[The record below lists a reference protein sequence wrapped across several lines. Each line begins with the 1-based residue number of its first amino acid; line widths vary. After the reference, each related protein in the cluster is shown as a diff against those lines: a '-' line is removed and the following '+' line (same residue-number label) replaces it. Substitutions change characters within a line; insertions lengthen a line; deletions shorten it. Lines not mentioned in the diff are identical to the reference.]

1 VASRSPLA
9 TLQRR
14 FRVDGPL
21 DLATT
26 LFPIRH
32 GPADPT
38 TRIDGAGS
46 WCAVRTPS
54 GAATLHLRHS
64 GAELV
69 AEAVGEGAEAA
80 LDLAPR
86 LAGLHDEP
94 GRLTALHPAV
104 HEARRRA
111 AGLRLTAGTSVF
123 DALVW
128 VVLAQ
133 KVIGMDARRSYRDLV
148 HRLGEP
154 APGGAGLRLR
164 PAAQRIAATPYWV
177 FHECNV
183 ERRRAMVIIDAARR
197 AARLDALAALPAA
210 QARSALETLAG
221 VGPWTSATVT
231 AVTHGDPDA
240 VPVGDFHL
248 PNVVAHALAGE
259 ARADDTRM
267 LELLRPYAG
276 QRGRV
281 IRLLMSGG
289 RGAPRFGPPL
299 RRVDFRG
306 R

>member
-1 VASRSPLA
+1 MAGHSPPA
-9 TLQRR
+9 TAQRR
-14 FRVDGPL
+14 FPVAGPL
-21 DLATT
+21 DLART
-26 LFPIRH
+26 LSPLRH

-38 TRIDGAGS
+38 TRVDADGA
-46 WCAVRTPS
+46 WCALRTPA
-54 GAATLHLRHS
+54 GAATLRLRLA
-64 GAELV
+64 GTELI
-69 AEAVGEGAEAA
+69 AEAVGEGAQTAI
-80 LDLAPR
+80 DLAPH
-86 LAGLHDEP
+86 LAGLFDEP

-104 HEARRRA
+104 DEARRRS

-128 VVLAQ
+128 VILAQ

-148 HRLGEP
+148 GRLGEP
-154 APGGAGLRLR
+154 APGDTGLRLR
-164 PAAQRIAATPYWV
+164 PTAQRIAATPYWV

-183 ERRRAMVIIDAARR
+183 ARRRAAVIVGAAHR
-197 AARLDALAALPAA
+197 ATRLDALASVPAA
-210 QARSALETLAG
+210 QARAALETLPG

-259 ARADDTRM
+259 ARADDARM
-267 LELLRPYAG
+267 LELLHPYTG

-299 RRVDFRG
+299 GRIDFRA